1 MRSPPWRT
9 PGKVGPINCPTV
21 SVPLPVRDRICVKP
35 ASSEAVTPGF
45 HRISRTMLCIFAC
58 TERGDRAEEDPP
70 PREHHMGGVKPECR
84 DLGLVGAISHAPPC
98 RWVGHRPDEHET
110 VGRVVQN
117 YRWRHPG
124 VFQSHATI
132 VRKRDIDFAVT
143 GLERRQH
150 LGSHG
155 YFVQCVNRGNRHS
168 LPREPYQLVKQ
179 YTPEGLLLAELI
191 QTPNVDVSTGST
203 PGASTSPAPMRRI

>member
-84 DLGLVGAISHAPPC
+84 DL
-98 RWVGHRPDEHET
+98 
-110 VGRVVQN
+110 GRVVQN